1 VKGILVYR
9 CFQLQQKL
17 SVWLCSPL
25 MRAYAW
31 LWGVEMANTGRF
43 FGLMRLNRHP
53 TATIKLGHR
62 LVFRSAGSSN
72 TGGLNRRCFLSA
84 SQNAILEIG
93 NDCGFSGTAITAQQR
108 ITLGDRVMCGANVTI
123 IDSDRHPL
131 DPIARHRGDE
141 GASAPIYIGDDVFL
155 GMNVLVLKGVTIG
168 QGAYIAA
175 NSVVTHDIPAH
186 AVAAGHPAKVL
197 RMLS

>member
-1 VKGILVYR
+1 MKGILVYR

-31 LWGVEMANTGRF
+31 LWGVDMASTGRF

-53 TATIKLGHR
+53 SAQIKLGHR

-84 SQNAILEIG
+84 SEQAVLEIG
-93 NDCGFSGTAITAQQR
+93 NDCGFSGTAISAQQR
-108 ITLGDRVMCGANVTI
+108 IILGDRVMCGANVTI

-131 DPIARHRGDE
+131 DAVARHRGDA
-141 GASAPIYIGDDVFL
+141 GLSAPIIIGDDVFL

-168 QGAYIAA
+168 HNAYIAA
-175 NSVVTHDIPAH
+175 NSVVLHDIPAN
-186 AVAAGHPAKVL
+186 ALAAGHPAKVI